1 VAPMFNLDDD
11 EAYQVINTAVPLP
24 DVLSRG

>member
-1 VAPMFNLDDD
+1 MFNLDDD
-11 EAYQVINTAVPLP
+11 EAYQVINIAVPLP

>member
-1 VAPMFNLDDD
+1 MFNLDDD